1 MSGTGRKHRG
11 KIQPGVSDPGLIQS
25 IGRKTVVES
34 HGDLLGVAVIGLAE
48 SRQVGTKKR
57 QSESIGKVLDRRRT
71 PEDVVLIEG
80 MVDPE
85 NVLVL
90 RNIFDRIEY
99 ERVGSEVG
107 RWNKLQQALR
117 NAAEVGGRNHPSW
130 KQCAIGSPCGLRHAR
145 AVLQRDRRN
154 IGAKRT
160 RS

>member
-1 MSGTGRKHRG
+1 M
-11 KIQPGVSDPGLIQS
+11 
-25 IGRKTVVES
+25 VES

-48 SRQVGTKKR
+48 SRQVRTQKR

-107 RWNKLQQALR
+107 DGNKL
-117 NAAEVGGRNHPSW
+117 NKP
-130 KQCAIGSPCGLRHAR
+130 P
-145 AVLQRDRRN
+145 
-154 IGAKRT
+154 AKR
-160 RS
+160 R